1 MSTEEAE
8 QKEVKIDKY
17 RIVLP
22 KKWRDEL
29 GISEDTLLQELY
41 HIGKNFI
48 EFRKES
54 ELKKPLEL
62 PAKHVSVFGTV
73 DNIGRIK
80 ISSEIRD
87 FIDLNDENFKYLL
100 KKAKGIIILVKK
112 GRNENEK

>member
-87 FIDLNDENFKYLL
+87 FIKHNLNNYISELNKPCKLVIAENKVDL
-100 KKAKGIIILVKK
+100 
-112 GRNENEK
+112 EKL